1 MKTGSFWETVRQM
14 GMLTTNSCKVATSQ
28 GQETIYFERDQLRN
42 LKKLCER
49 ELAEIEKATSRS
61 SGCRHS
67 EVSCEEFSL
76 TKSQIRKD

>member
-1 MKTGSFWETVRQM
+1 MKTESFWEKVRQM
-14 GMLTTNSCKVATSQ
+14 SSITISSCKVAASQ
-28 GQETIYFERDQLRN
+28 EQETIYFERDQLRN

-61 SGCRHS
+61 SGCRPS

>member
-1 MKTGSFWETVRQM
+1 MKTESFWEKVRQM
-14 GMLTTNSCKVATSQ
+14 GSITISSCKVATSQ

-61 SGCRHS
+61 SGCRPS

>member
-1 MKTGSFWETVRQM
+1 MKTESFWEKVRQM
-14 GMLTTNSCKVATSQ
+14 GSITISSCKVATSQ
-28 GQETIYFERDQLRN
+28 EQETIYFERDQLRN
-42 LKKLCER
+42 LKNPCER

-61 SGCRHS
+61 SDCRPS